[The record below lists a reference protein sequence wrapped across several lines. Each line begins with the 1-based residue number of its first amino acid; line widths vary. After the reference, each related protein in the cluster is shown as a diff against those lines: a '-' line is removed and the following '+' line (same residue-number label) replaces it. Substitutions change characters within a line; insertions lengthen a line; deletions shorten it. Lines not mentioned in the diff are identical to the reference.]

1 VSRVPAL
8 VVMHADL
15 GEALLRAARQVYGD
29 FEDVEA
35 LSNSAYS
42 RDDLERAIEERVA
55 RWPHGGLV
63 LCDFPGGS
71 CQQCSLLAARIRS
84 HGPDAEIVLV
94 TGANLSALLDY
105 LHNRDQYGVVELA
118 ERIRKRAQDSI
129 RVQRGQQPA

>member
-1 VSRVPAL
+1 MSRVPAL

-105 LHNRDQYGVVELA
+105 LHNRDQYPPLELA
-118 ERIRKRAQDSI
+118 ERLKDKGREGIRLR
-129 RVQRGQQPA
+129 PADQA